1 MEKSRVKKI
10 SEEITRSGLRKKNSF
25 SYLMQNV
32 ANFTTDELFDR
43 LVSLCLSRE
52 IDVEYLLENSDLEE
66 SEKRKLVMACMC
78 PY

>member
-10 SEEITRSGLRKKNSF
+10 STEITRSGLRKKNSF

-43 LVSLCLSRE
+43 LVSLCLSKE